1 MADEKKEPEKIK
13 CPCCGELTL
22 TQPLDVKGVTLDEFL
37 ASIITGE
44 SYTHTYKMYSGSV
57 EVTVEALSKQAS
69 NVLALCTKVL
79 RNYIAKLEASDD
91 EQARSA
97 ATPINELLGTL
108 RLYFGVKTISMYK
121 DKKLFKQ
128 YMPADAMREAA
139 ANISHA
145 YLEGQDAF
153 DDAVAKAIEQCLSPE
168 VISSLPTEAVRTIV
182 VTHADIYVLMMN
194 AGFDENFWDGIE
206 LA

>member
-37 ASIITGE
+37 SSIITGE
-44 SYTHTYKMYSGSV
+44 PYTHTYKMYSGSV
-57 EVTVEALSKQAS
+57 EVTVEALPKQTS

-79 RNYIAKLEASDD
+79 RSYITKLEASDD
-91 EQARSA
+91 EHARA
-97 ATPINELLGTL
+97 AAVPVNELLGTM
-108 RLYFGVKTISMYK
+108 RRYFGVKMISMYK

-128 YMPADAMREAA
+128 YLPADAMREAA
-139 ANISHA
+139 AEISNA
-145 YLEGQDAF
+145 YLKGQDAF
-153 DDAVAKAIEQCLSPE
+153 DDAVAKAIERCLAPE
-168 VISSLPTEAVRTIV
+168 TISALPVDAVENIV
-182 VTHADIYVLMMN
+182 LTHADIYIILMN
-194 AGFDENFWDGIE
+194 AGFDENFWEGIE